1 MMVGMHDPVMV
12 KEVLEMLAVRKGGIY
27 VDGTV
32 GSGGHTKAVLENL
45 AGEGMLIGIDRDGDA
60 LGLAGDVLK
69 SWVGHYRLL
78 QGNFADLK
86 SLLECLDIRKV
97 DGILFDLG
105 MSAMQVEEGERGFSF
120 MKDGP
125 LDMRMDRSLQTSASQ
140 LVEEMSEKEL
150 ARIIAQ
156 YGEEPASKRIARA
169 IAIER
174 GKKGV
179 WTTRRLA
186 RTVEFALR
194 RQRGRIHP
202 ATKTFQALRI
212 AVNDEL
218 AALERGLEDGMA
230 LLAVGGRMAVISY
243 HSLEDRRVKQ
253 VFKKHIGR
261 WASQPEGG
269 QRWEGMAPVVRPVT
283 KKPRM
288 ASRAE
293 IMLNPRARS
302 AKMRCVERIN

>member
-1 MMVGMHDPVMV
+1 MVEMHDPVMV

-32 GSGGHTKAVLENL
+32 GSGGHAKAVLESL
-45 AGEGMLIGIDRDGDA
+45 AGEGMLIGIDRDRDA
-60 LGLAGDVLK
+60 LALAGSVLEPW
-69 SWVGHYRLL
+69 SGHYRLV

-86 SLLECLDIRKV
+86 SLLECLGIRKV
-97 DGILFDLG
+97 DGILLDLG
-105 MSAMQVEEGERGFSF
+105 MSAMQLEQGERGFSF
-120 MKDGP
+120 MKNGP
-125 LDMRMDRSLQTSASQ
+125 LDMRMDRSRKTSASD

-150 ARIIAQ
+150 ARIIGQ
-156 YGEEPASKRIARA
+156 YGEEPASRRIARA

-179 WTTRRLA
+179 WTTQRLVQ
-186 RTVEFALR
+186 TIEFALHR
-194 RQRGRIHP
+194 RRGKIHP

-218 AALERGLEDGMA
+218 AALDRGLEDGIA
-230 LLAVGGRMAVISY
+230 LLAAAGRMAVISY
-243 HSLEDRRVKQ
+243 HSLEDRQVKL

-269 QRWEGMAPVVRPVT
+269 SLWEGVEPAVRPVT
-283 KKPRM
+283 KKPLT
-288 ASRAE
+288 ASEAE

-302 AKMRCVERIN
+302 AKMRCIERIN